1 MCSFLSN
8 GGKHLVLLAISGVE
22 DVMSMFLSDKDGNVI
37 LRVCGEILVLP
48 LSIFINKFR
57 SAMMAQ
63 RNESREFWL
72 AWEIIL
78 KVQMQP

>member
-37 LRVCGEILVLP
+37 LRVCGEIF
-48 LSIFINKFR
+48 SFATFD
-57 SAMMAQ
+57 
-63 RNESREFWL
+63 FY
-72 AWEIIL
+72 
-78 KVQMQP
+78 